1 MYLSMIVEVTGLAVW
16 IPVVL
21 EQEGRGIVIDW
32 NNEED
37 TLRQVLAQPCV
48 AGGTVGLA
56 VLRPAEAVT
65 DSR

>member
-1 MYLSMIVEVTGLAVW
+1 MD
-16 IPVVL
+16 VVL

-37 TLRQVLAQPCV
+37 TLRQVLAQPYV
-48 AGGTVGLA
+48 AGGTDGLA
-56 VLRPAEAVT
+56 DLRPAEAVT

>member
-1 MYLSMIVEVTGLAVW
+1 MIVEVTGLAVW

-21 EQEGRGIVIDW
+21 EQDGRGIVIDW

-37 TLRQVLAQPCV
+37 TLRQVLAQPYV
-48 AGGTVGLA
+48 AGGTDGLA
-56 VLRPAEAVT
+56 DLRPAEAVT